1 MPTLG
6 RLKICK
12 MYATLHDLPILAKGL
27 TDITRKHNLR
37 VRGEM

>member
-1 MPTLG
+1 MPTVG
-6 RLKICK
+6 RIKICK
-12 MYATLHDLPILAKGL
+12 MYATLYNNNNKGL

>member
-1 MPTLG
+1 MQHYM
-6 RLKICK
+6 I
-12 MYATLHDLPILAKGL
+12 MIDLAILAKGL